1 MQFLKR
7 FNVQGRQIH
16 TVIDMEAR
24 VIDGVLAT
32 LLTT

>member
-16 TVIDMEAR
+16 AAIDMEAR
-24 VIDGVLAT
+24 VIEGVVPKMM
-32 LLTT
+32 TT